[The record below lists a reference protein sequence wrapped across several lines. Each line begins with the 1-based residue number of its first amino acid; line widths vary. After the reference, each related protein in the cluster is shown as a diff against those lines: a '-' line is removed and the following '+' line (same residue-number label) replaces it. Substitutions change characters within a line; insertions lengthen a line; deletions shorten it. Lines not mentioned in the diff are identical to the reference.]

1 MTVGESPPPSRHGPE
16 LASGLVSLLAGR
28 AITVAVQFA
37 TLSLMGRALGPS
49 DFGVIQLGIAVF
61 TYVGLAN
68 DLGLTILGAREF
80 ARRSPDGARPG
91 DLVGTRMALTI
102 VTLVPLVLV
111 LVLAPLTDSSR
122 SVGIVLAGGFAISS
136 VNLRWLLLADRQF
149 RGIALAD
156 SLGAIAQLAVTTVL
170 VVGTGNVV
178 AAAAAVVAGP
188 AISTIAMVPMV
199 ASHRNVVPRFGVR
212 GMRVLRHAMPLGVA
226 TMATAV
232 YYSLDTVLLGIFR
245 DPEQVGYY
253 SAAYRIVLTCLT
265 VPFLVHSAAL
275 PLVSH
280 LTRDDPVKV
289 PGLIRSISQNVLLIA
304 VPIAVGT
311 TLCADVVIR
320 LVYGP
325 DFGPAAGPLRILIWS
340 CVTVS
345 ANVPFAVLLLAR
357 RGDGAYMRI
366 TIAGAVVNFVA
377 NLVMIPAFGTI
388 GAAVTTLLSEC
399 LVLASI
405 LWHTRDLS
413 GQILPRSIA
422 RTVPPAL
429 LMGLSVVWV
438 RDSAIAI
445 PIGACTYGAAALAL
459 RLVTMTDLRAAL
471 GGVPHTTPEDVSP

>member
-1 MTVGESPPPSRHGPE
+1 MTGGETLPPSRHGPE
-16 LASGLVSLLAGR
+16 LASGLVHLLTGR

-49 DFGVIQLGIAVF
+49 DFGVVQLGIAVF

-80 ARRSPDGARPG
+80 ARRSPDGESPG
-91 DLVGTRMALTI
+91 DLLGTRIALTI
-102 VTLVPLVLV
+102 VTLVPVG
-111 LVLAPLTDSSR
+111 LVLALAPLSGPSR
-122 SVGIVLAGGFAISS
+122 WVGIVLAGGFVISS
-136 VNLRWLLLADRQF
+136 INLRWLLLADRRF

-156 SLGAIAQLAVTTVL
+156 SLGAIAQLVVTIVF

-188 AISTIAMVPMV
+188 AVSTIAMIPMV
-199 ASHRNVVPRFGVR
+199 ASHRSVVPRFGVR
-212 GMRVLRHAMPLGVA
+212 GLRVLHRAMPLGVA

-232 YYSLDTVLLGIFR
+232 YYSLDTVLLAIFR
-245 DPEQVGYY
+245 DPEQVGFY

-280 LTRDDPVKV
+280 LTRDDPAKV

-304 VPIAVGT
+304 APIAVGT

-320 LVYGP
+320 IVYGP

-366 TIAGAVVNFVA
+366 TIAGAVANFAA
-377 NLVMIPAFGTI
+377 NLVMIPAFGI
-388 GAAVTTLLSEC
+388 LGAALTTLLSEC

-405 LWHTRDLS
+405 LWQTRDLS
-413 GQILPRSIA
+413 GQILRTSIA
-422 RTVPPAL
+422 RTVAPVL
-429 LMGLSVVWV
+429 LMGLAVVWV
-438 RDSAIAI
+438 RDSVIAI
-445 PIGACTYGAAALAL
+445 PIGAGAYAAAVLAL
-459 RLVTMTDLRAAL
+459 RLVTVADVRAAL
-471 GGVPHTTPEDVSP
+471 GWVRRTPQDVSP